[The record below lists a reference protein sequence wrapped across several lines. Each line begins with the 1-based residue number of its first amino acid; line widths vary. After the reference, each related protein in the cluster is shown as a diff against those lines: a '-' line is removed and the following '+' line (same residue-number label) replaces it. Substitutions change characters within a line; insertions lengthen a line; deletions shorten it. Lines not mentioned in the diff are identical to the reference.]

1 MAEFLV
7 LQHEP
12 MEGPGTIA
20 DEIRSAGHTVR
31 IIRIDQ
37 KEKVPADPAP
47 FAGLVVMGGTMGV
60 YDQGKLAHLKEEIE
74 LLEKAVKMEK
84 PVLGICL
91 GAQLLAAA
99 AGTEVKPG
107 EKEIGWF
114 PVHKMPDA
122 CKDPVL
128 RRLPENFHA
137 LMWHGDHFPL
147 PKGAV
152 HLLGTQKCA
161 CAGFRMGKKAY
172 GLVPHLEMTAAMI
185 DEMVSASRKELAAAQ
200 VEPAQILEDSSEYA
214 EPTEELA
221 RTMWKAWVG
230 LVSLS

>member
-31 IIRIDQ
+31 TVRIDQ
-37 KEKVPADPAP
+37 KEKVPTDPAP
-47 FAGLVVMGGTMGV
+47 FGGLVVMGGSMGV
-60 YDQGKLAHLKEEIE
+60 CDQGRLSHLKEEI
-74 LLEKAVKMEK
+74 LLLGKAVQADQ

-99 AGTEVKPG
+99 AGAEVKAG
-107 EKEIGWF
+107 EKEIGWV
-114 PVHKMPDA
+114 PVHKMPEA

-128 RRLPENFHA
+128 RRLPENFPA
-137 LMWHGDHFPL
+137 LMWHGDHFWL

-152 HLLGTQKCA
+152 HLLSSQKCA

-185 DEMVSASRKELAAAQ
+185 DEMVSASRKELAAVP

-221 RTMWKAWVG
+221 RTMWKAWLALVG
-230 LVSLS
+230 

>member
-20 DEIRSAGHTVR
+20 GEIRSAGHTVR

-37 KEKVPADPAP
+37 KEKVPADPGP
-47 FAGLVVMGGTMGV
+47 FAGVVVMGGTMGV
-60 YDQGKLAHLKEEIE
+60 YDQGKLTHLKEEIG
-74 LLEKAVKMEK
+74 LLEKALQKEK

-99 AGTEVKPG
+99 AGAEGKPG
-107 EKEIGWF
+107 EKEIGWVL
-114 PVHKMPDA
+114 VHKMPEA

-137 LMWHGDHFPL
+137 LMWHGDHFAL
-147 PKGAV
+147 PKGAI

-161 CAGFRMGKKAY
+161 CAGFRIGKKAY

-185 DEMVSASRKELAAAQ
+185 DEMVSASRQELASAH

-221 RTMWKAWVG
+221 RTMWKVWIG
-230 LVSLS
+230 LAV

>member
-1 MAEFLV
+1 MSEYLI

-12 MEGPGTIA
+12 IEGPGTIA
-20 DEIRSAGHTVR
+20 EEIRLAGHAVR
-31 IIRIDQ
+31 TIRLDL
-37 KEKVPADPAP
+37 KEKVPTDPAL

-60 YDQGKLAHLKEEIE
+60 YDQSKFPYLKDEIV
-74 LLEKAVKMEK
+74 LLGKAVKAEK

-91 GAQLLAAA
+91 GAQLLAASLGA
-99 AGTEVKPG
+99 EVKAG

-128 RRLPENFHA
+128 RRLPENFPA

-147 PKGAV
+147 PAGAV
-152 HLLGTQKCA
+152 HLLSTQKCA
-161 CAGFRMGKKAY
+161 CAGFRFGKKAY
-172 GLVPHLEMTAAMI
+172 GLVPHLEMTAAMV
-185 DEMVSASRKELAAAQ
+185 DEMVSASRRELAAAQ

-214 EPTEELA
+214 EPAEELA
-221 RTMWKAWVG
+221 RTMWKAWLG
-230 LVSLS
+230 LAG

>member
-1 MAEFLV
+1 MSEYLI

-12 MEGPGTIA
+12 IEGPGTIA
-20 DEIRSAGHTVR
+20 EEIRLAGHAVR
-31 IIRIDQ
+31 TIRLDL
-37 KEKVPADPAP
+37 KEKVPKDPAL

-60 YDQGKLAHLKEEIE
+60 YDQSKFPYLKDEIV
-74 LLEKAVKMEK
+74 LLGKAVKAEK

-91 GAQLLAAA
+91 GAQLLAASL
-99 AGTEVKPG
+99 GTEVKAG

-128 RRLPENFHA
+128 RRLPENFPA

-147 PKGAV
+147 PAGAV
-152 HLLGTQKCA
+152 HLLSTQKCA
-161 CAGFRMGKKAY
+161 CAGFRFGKKAY
-172 GLVPHLEMTAAMI
+172 GLVPHLEMTAAMV
-185 DEMVSASRKELAAAQ
+185 DEMVSASRRELAAAQ

-214 EPTEELA
+214 EPAEELA
-221 RTMWKAWVG
+221 RTMWKAWLG
-230 LVSLS
+230 LAV

>member
-1 MAEFLV
+1 MSEYLI

-12 MEGPGTIA
+12 IEGPGTIA
-20 DEIRSAGHTVR
+20 EEIRLAGHAVR
-31 IIRIDQ
+31 TIRLDL
-37 KEKVPADPAP
+37 KEKVPTDPAL

-60 YDQGKLAHLKEEIE
+60 YDQSKFPYLKDEIA
-74 LLEKAVKMEK
+74 LLGKAVKAEK

-91 GAQLLAAA
+91 GAQLLAASLGA
-99 AGTEVKPG
+99 EVKAG

-128 RRLPENFHA
+128 RRLPENFPA

-147 PKGAV
+147 PAGAV
-152 HLLGTQKCA
+152 HLLSTQKCA
-161 CAGFRMGKKAY
+161 CAGFRFGKKAY
-172 GLVPHLEMTAAMI
+172 GLVPHLEMTAAMV
-185 DEMVSASRKELAAAQ
+185 DEMVSASRRELAAAQ

-214 EPTEELA
+214 EPAEELA
-221 RTMWKAWVG
+221 RTMWKAWLG
-230 LVSLS
+230 LAV

>member
-1 MAEFLV
+1 MSEFLV

-20 DEIRSAGHTVR
+20 GEIRSAGHTVR

-37 KEKVPADPAP
+37 KEKVPADPGP
-47 FAGLVVMGGTMGV
+47 FAGVVVMGGTMGV
-60 YDQGKLAHLKEEIE
+60 YDQGKLTHLKEEIV
-74 LLEKAVKMEK
+74 LLEKALQKEK

-99 AGTEVKPG
+99 AGAEVKPG
-107 EKEIGWF
+107 EKEIGWVL
-114 PVHKMPDA
+114 VHKMPEA

-137 LMWHGDHFPL
+137 LMWHGDHFAL
-147 PKGAV
+147 PKGAI

-161 CAGFRMGKKAY
+161 CAGFRIGKKAY

-185 DEMVSASRKELAAAQ
+185 DEMVSASRQELASAHA
-200 VEPAQILEDSSEYA
+200 EPGQILEDSSEYA

-221 RTMWKAWVG
+221 RTMWKAWIG
-230 LVSLS
+230 LAV

>member
-12 MEGPGTIA
+12 AEGPGTIA
-20 DEIRSAGHTVR
+20 EEIRAAGHTAR
-31 IIRIDQ
+31 IIRLDQ
-37 KEKVPADPAP
+37 KEKLPADPAP

-60 YDQGKLAHLKEEIE
+60 CDQEKLPHLKEEMA
-74 LLEKAVKMEK
+74 LLGKAVKAEK
-84 PVLGICL
+84 AVLGICL
-91 GAQLLAAA
+91 GAQLLAASQGA
-99 AGTEVKPG
+99 EVKAG

-114 PVHKMPDA
+114 AVHKMPEA

-128 RRLPENFHA
+128 RRLPENFPA

-147 PKGAV
+147 PKGAT
-152 HLLGTQKCA
+152 HLLGTQKCP
-161 CAGFRMGKKAY
+161 CAGFRIGKKAY

-185 DEMVSASRKELAAAQ
+185 DEMVSVSRKELATAR

-221 RTMWKAWVG
+221 RTMWRAWI
-230 LVSLS
+230 SLGV